1 MTVRAVIP
9 QLRTT
14 DLDASIEFYVDKL
27 GFALEF
33 RYSDFYAG
41 VNAGGHT
48 IHLKLADA
56 RDPSIP
62 FVTAGDHLHLYFE
75 VDNVAAEARRLHAS
89 GVQFR
94 HDLADTAWG
103 TREFTITDN
112 QGHLL
117 CFGEIPPAQH

>member
-14 DLDASIEFYVDKL
+14 DLDASIEFYVDRL

-33 RYSDFYAG
+33 RYGDFYAG
-41 VNAGGHT
+41 IKAGDHT

-62 FVTAGDHLHLYFE
+62 FVAAGDHLHLYFQ
-75 VDNVAAEARRLHAS
+75 VDDVAAEAQRLRAT

-94 HDLADTAWG
+94 HQLADTAWG
-103 TREFTITDN
+103 TREFTIVDD

>member
-1 MTVRAVIP
+1 MTLTAVIP

-14 DLDASIEFYVDKL
+14 DLDASIDFYVDKL

-41 VNAGGHT
+41 ITAGGHT

-62 FVTAGDHLHLYFE
+62 FVTTGDHLHLYLE
-75 VDNVAAEARRLHAS
+75 VDDVTGEAQRLRAS
-89 GVQFR
+89 GVEFH

-103 TREFTITDN
+103 TREFTIADD

-117 CFGEIPPAQH
+117 CFGQPEPA